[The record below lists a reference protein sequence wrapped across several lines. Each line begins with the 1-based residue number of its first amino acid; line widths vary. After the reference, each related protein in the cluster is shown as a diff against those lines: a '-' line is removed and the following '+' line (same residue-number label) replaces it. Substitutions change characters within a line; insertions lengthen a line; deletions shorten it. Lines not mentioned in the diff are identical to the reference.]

1 MKVYLIKTLSGLLGG
16 DQPSIDWYVK
26 LKIGDGVHGDFKKIR
41 NIKFHRKYFALLN
54 VGFDNWEPGE
64 INSKYGKPEKN
75 FTRFREDIA
84 IMCGYFDLVIR
95 LDGTSRPEARSI
107 SFAKMEAEDFADL
120 YSKTID
126 LLIKHVYKKQ
136 DMDPEKLNRIVESY
150 LQFG

>member
-41 NIKFHRKYFALLN
+41 NIKFHRKYFALLT

-75 FTRFREDIA
+75 FDRFRK
-84 IMCGYFDLVIR
+84 DLIILSGFYENTVR
-95 LDGTSRPEARSI
+95 LDGSVRIEPKSI
-107 SFAKMEAEDFADL
+107 SFAKMSAEEFADL
-120 YSKTID
+120 YTKTID
-126 LLIKHVYKKQ
+126 VLIKFVYKQ
-136 DMDPEKLNRIVESY
+136 DMDPEKLNQIVESY
-150 LQFG
+150 LMFG

>member
-41 NIKFHRKYFALLN
+41 NIKFHRKYFALLT

-75 FTRFREDIA
+75 FDRFRK
-84 IMCGYFDLVIR
+84 DLIILSGFYENTVR
-95 LDGTSRPEARSI
+95 LDGSVRIEPKSI
-107 SFAKMEAEDFADL
+107 SFAKMSAEEFADL
-120 YSKTID
+120 YTKTID
-126 LLIKHVYKKQ
+126 VLIKFVYKQ
-136 DMDPEKLNRIVESY
+136 DMDPEKLNQIVESY
-150 LQFG
+150 LRFG